1 MHEFDVT
8 TIIFAALAI
17 FVLYKL
23 RSVLGTRTGNER
35 PPSDPVSR
43 RADPPSPQTP
53 NNETGNVIRLPGAAQ
68 PQPATP
74 TPPVPPQELYKGL
87 AMEPAW
93 PGLTDIKSSD
103 PAFDARSFLDGAR
116 TAYEMIVTAFA
127 AGNRDMLSGLLA
139 KDVFDSFASEIAAR
153 EARGETV
160 EMTFVSIEK
169 ATITD
174 AQLKGGVAQVSIDF
188 QSKLITA
195 TREKSGVV
203 VDGSPEKVVDV
214 IDDWTFAREVRA
226 RDPNWKLVATGASH

>member
-35 PPSDPVSR
+35 PPTDPFSR
-43 RADPPSPQTP
+43 RVDPAASNAPAADD
-53 NNETGNVIRLPGAAQ
+53 TGKVIRLPGAAQ
-68 PQPATP
+68 PQPVPTTP
-74 TPPVPPQELYKGL
+74 AAPPQELYKGL
-87 AMEPAW
+87 ASEPAW
-93 PGLTDIKSSD
+93 PGLTDIKASD
-103 PAFDARSFLDGAR
+103 ASFDPRSFLDGAR

-139 KDVFDSFASEIAAR
+139 KDVFDSFASEISAR

-174 AQLKGGVAQVSIDF
+174 RLGSR
-188 QSKLITA
+188 LIFLA
-195 TREKSGVV
+195 
-203 VDGSPEKVVDV
+203 P
-214 IDDWTFAREVRA
+214 A
-226 RDPNWKLVATGASH
+226 